1 MTAVRVTMFRIKTML
16 EAAELIILPY
26 QYLIYM
32 WIFGD
37 VIRISFA
44 RSATMGEALY
54 GMVGLIEKLIFY
66 PVMTGVLIGSVI
78 IYFAVSHKHRLK
90 KKILFRGASFA
101 LCVSVMMLSIVTVYG
116 NMDMRLLMTLI
127 YTFPFLLLFYAYVL
141 FSENPERPDRFT
153 KYMIALTGILFLILS
168 VWELFSGM
176 KPVALICLILYG
188 VYFAGCLIV
197 KMPLLSV
204 RLFSWTVFLPT
215 QILWIQAILVSLTRH
230 NELMTGGMF

>member
-1 MTAVRVTMFRIKTML
+1 MRVIVFRKTTL
-16 EAAELIILPY
+16 ETAELIIMPY
-26 QYLIYM
+26 QYLIYL
-32 WIFGD
+32 WIFCGL
-37 VIRISFA
+37 IRISFSH
-44 RSATMGEALY
+44 SAATGEALY
-54 GMVGLIEKLIFY
+54 DIAHLIITLIFY
-66 PVMTGVLIGSVI
+66 PVMAGVLIESAIV
-78 IYFAVSHKHRLK
+78 YFTVSHKHSLEK
-90 KKILFRGASFA
+90 KTFFRGTSFA
-101 LCVSVMMLSIVTVYG
+101 LCVSVMMFSIVTVYG
-116 NMDMRLLMTLI
+116 NADRLLYTLI